1 MLFLKNLVSQPQIQA
16 VDPEIDYRGQ
26 LPLTTFTVQ
35 AFLSLNQ
42 YFEEEN
48 LVKWQGPEN
57 SNANQ
62 NSLWPHYAMLR
73 SISLERV

>member
-1 MLFLKNLVSQPQIQA
+1 MVSLKNLGNKLQIQA

-26 LPLTTFTVQ
+26 LPLTNFTVQ

-62 NSLWPHYAMLR
+62 HSLWPHYAMLR